1 VSEITQDE
9 ALRLADALAGQALKE
24 TEARCSVLAEFI
36 DDCDRAGSRTSAWSE
51 ALRELH
57 ALHDYRSGL
66 LRRRSLIQQA
76 LECLVGE
83 SPTRV
88 PLPPPPPPNRTVPRA
103 QQQVQVQARRRRP

>member
-1 VSEITQDE
+1 MTQDE

-57 ALHDYRSGL
+57 ALHGHRSGL

-88 PLPPPPPPNRTVPRA
+88 PLSPPPPNRTVPRT
-103 QQQVQVQARRRRP
+103 QQQVQVQARRRRS